1 MTCRWDVSR
10 GTNPSNT
17 CAEWPIPAR
26 RMSVGPSPP
35 QSTTSS
41 CTLSATPMKVE
52 RADGGIPW
60 ASTDP
65 PVAIA
70 AARVRTAAVVRR
82 DTVLVVRGNG
92 RMRGMS
98 APPGSLFVSDRPWA
112 SVCGLTDGAYAAAR
126 CRVIHSLIYACAA
139 SFKRLLGRC
148 LSPRGC
154 RAPGLSARPVPNHF
168 QRLTECR
175 LHLEERALDG
185 VSTH

>member
-1 MTCRWDVSR
+1 MTCRRDVSR

-41 CTLSATPMKVE
+41 CTLSATPMKLE

-82 DTVLVVRGNG
+82 DTVLVVRRNG
-92 RMRGMS
+92 RMRVMS
-98 APPGSLFVSDRPWA
+98 APPANLFVSDRPWA
-112 SVCGLTDGAYAAAR
+112 SVCGLTDRAQAAGDPPAGAITSGRQSVPARAQHSASLRAITARQLQALVRPPAHIAFHQQAA
-126 CRVIHSLIYACAA
+126 
-139 SFKRLLGRC
+139 
-148 LSPRGC
+148 
-154 RAPGLSARPVPNHF
+154 GLREAG
-168 QRLTECR
+168 L
-175 LHLEERALDG
+175 AMLD
-185 VSTH
+185 